1 MLDILIPSS
10 IITTII
16 VLIIITISMVKEK
29 NFSVLKFYL
38 TIVTTVSIL
47 GFVIAAGAA
56 LYQWM
61 LTIMVTDAEY
71 MAGNGMYYEV
81 QNCDVQP
88 SPVYNYVDG
97 KGTVPVDPAAQ
108 PKQKTPEEIAKCKAD
123 AETRII
129 NQRHFQTKD
138 NMIGGMVWWFLFLL
152 LFATHFPYLLKTR
165 DEPHAA

>member
-38 TIVTTVSIL
+38 TIVTTVSLL

-61 LTIMVTDAEY
+61 LTMMVTDAEY

-97 KGTVPVDPAAQ
+97 KGTVPVDPTAQ

-129 NQRHFQTKD
+129 NQRHYQTKD
-138 NMIGGMVWWFLFLL
+138 AMIGGMV
-152 LFATHFPYLLKTR
+152 R
-165 DEPHAA
+165 